1 MPEAIRLVDISVEK
15 TMKQSAAVDLKK
27 IREKLKTRVQKGH
40 GSALLKES
48 AVAVDNYFIRCF
60 GESDTGQ
67 SLAMGG
73 HPFAIVALGG
83 YGRGEHCIH
92 SDVDIL
98 FLFDKEVPDEASG
111 LIQELV
117 YPLWDLKME
126 VGYATR
132 SIAETLEMAAH
143 DLHVLTSILDARFLC
158 GMSPIYSDF
167 LQQFRNR
174 FVEGNPKRI
183 VSQINEMCRSR
194 HNTFGDASY
203 LMEPNIKNGKG
214 GLRDYHSMYWLSRVL
229 VGAREARDMEYSGF
243 LSSKEFE
250 RLEES
255 LAFIWKVRNH
265 LHLMSGRKLDQLHL
279 EHQIELAEA
288 MRFRG
293 NVRGQKPVER
303 FMGELHGHMEFIKH
317 HLSLML
323 TQCTRSTK
331 GFIGRR
337 FLKRARKPGII
348 TDGGVVNFAAP
359 EEVNRRPT
367 LIMDIFEESARLQY
381 ALAADA
387 LRIIREFRHLVTA
400 FRRDAVVM
408 KSMERILATVN
419 KEFNVLE
426 EMLASGFLEA
436 LLPCFEGIVN
446 RMQYNRYHIYPVD
459 RHSFYT
465 VQTIN
470 EFADS
475 KSELCSLYG
484 KVFGEVQGKG
494 RLHWA
499 ALLHDIG
506 KGEPGDD
513 HGVSGAILART
524 LLLSW
529 GMGKKKVDDI
539 VFLIENHLYLANVA
553 RRRDIDDEETAISCA
568 RTIRDANRLKM
579 LYLLT
584 IADSIST
591 GPKAWNAWTE
601 NLLRDLFF
609 KVLDIIEKGE
619 LASAKS
625 QRCIEKKK
633 LAVSKRLDSD
643 LAKKHLGTMPPRY
656 LLYASVEEIEEH
668 LRLFSMMGDEGVSL
682 SIKKREDS
690 AARRA
695 EICGKD
701 RPGLFSKLAG
711 VFTLNDLDILYA
723 QVYTWG
729 HATALD
735 IFSVKPFFDLTREEE
750 RWDRV
755 RRDLKATLDGELDIH
770 KALTNKVFNP
780 AIRKKITLSDT
791 PDRVELDNVGSSF
804 FSIIEVYSDDFPG
817 LLFAVTHAIFGLELD
832 IHYAKITT
840 HVDQV
845 VDIFYVRTVYGQKIV
860 GTSNIARVKQTIL
873 EAILQMRL

>member
-1 MPEAIRLVDISVEK
+1 MRLGDIRVEK
-15 TMKQSAAVDLKK
+15 TMEKSAGLELKK
-27 IREKLKTRVQKGH
+27 TREKLKNLVLKGR
-40 GSALLKES
+40 GSDLLKVS
-48 AVAVDNYFIRCF
+48 TVAVDNYFIRCF
-60 GESDTGQ
+60 GESQAGQ

-83 YGRGEHCIH
+83 YGRCEHCLH

-98 FLFDKEVPDEASG
+98 FLFDKSVPEEAG
-111 LIQELV
+111 DLIQEVV

-132 SIAETLEMAAH
+132 SIDETLEMAGN

-174 FVEGNPKRI
+174 FVEGNPKAI
-183 VSQINEMCRSR
+183 VTQINEMCRSR
-194 HNTFGDASY
+194 HETFGDASY

-229 VGAREARDMEYSGF
+229 VAAREARDMEYSGF
-243 LSSKEFE
+243 FSPKEFA
-250 RLEES
+250 RLEEALS
-255 LAFIWKVRNH
+255 FIWKVRNH
-265 LHLMSGRKLDQLHL
+265 LHLLSGRKLDQLHF
-279 EHQIELAEA
+279 EHQVELAEA

-293 NVRGQKPVER
+293 NLRGQKPVER

-337 FLKRARKPGII
+337 FLKRSRKPGI
-348 TDGGVVNFAAP
+348 TADGGVVNFSVP
-359 EEVNRRPT
+359 EEVTRNPA

-381 ALAADA
+381 ALGADA
-387 LRIIREFRHLVTA
+387 LRNIRAVRSLVTA
-400 FRRDAVVM
+400 FRTDTGVM
-408 KSMERILATVN
+408 KAMERILSTAR

-426 EMLASGFLEA
+426 EMLVSGFLEA

-459 RHSFYT
+459 RHSLYT

-470 EFADS
+470 EFADP
-475 KSELCSLYG
+475 KSEFCALYG
-484 KVFGEVQGKG
+484 RILREVQGKG

-513 HGVSGAILART
+513 HGITGGQLARP

-529 GMGKKKVDDI
+529 GMGRKKVEDI
-539 VFLIENHLYLANVA
+539 VFLIENHLYLVNVA
-553 RRRDIDDEETAISCA
+553 RRRDIDDEETAVSCA
-568 RTIRDANRLKM
+568 RTIRDPNRLKM

-584 IADSIST
+584 VADSIST
-591 GPKAWNAWTE
+591 GPKAWNSWTE
-601 NLLRDLFF
+601 NLMRDLFF

-619 LASAKS
+619 LATAKS
-625 QRCIEKKK
+625 ERCIEKKT
-633 LAVSKRLDSD
+633 LAVLKRLNDD
-643 LAKKHLGTMPPRY
+643 KIKEHLSTLPPRY
-656 LLYASVEEIEEH
+656 LLYASVDEIEEH
-668 LRLFSMMGDEGVSL
+668 LRLFSTMGEKGVSL
-682 SIKKREDS
+682 SMKKREGT
-690 AARRA
+690 ATRRA
-695 EICGKD
+695 EVCGKD
-701 RPGLFSKLAG
+701 RPGLFSKLSG

-750 RWDRV
+750 RWERV
-755 RRDLKATLDGELDIH
+755 ERDLKSALDGELDLH
-770 KALTNKVFNP
+770 QALLEKGVDP
-780 AIRKKITLSDT
+780 SIRKKITISGK
-791 PDRVELDNVGSSF
+791 PDRVEFDNIGSSF

-817 LLFAVTHAIFGLELD
+817 LLFAITHAIFNLD
-832 IHYAKITT
+832 LNIHYAKITT

-845 VDIFYVRTVYGQKIV
+845 VDVFYVRTVYGQKV
-860 GTSNIARVKQTIL
+860 MEPEEIAQIKHDIL
-873 EAILQMRL
+873 GAISQIRT